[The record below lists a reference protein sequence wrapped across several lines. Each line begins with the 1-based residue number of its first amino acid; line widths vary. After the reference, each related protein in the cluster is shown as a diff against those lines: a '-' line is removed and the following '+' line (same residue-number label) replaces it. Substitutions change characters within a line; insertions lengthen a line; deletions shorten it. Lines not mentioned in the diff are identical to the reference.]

1 MSLPLR
7 LIFHSVSPFN
17 FKNALLYLIFKSHY
31 CPRILRTS
39 DTHGGDLMHPHCI
52 PNSLYFSSQMILFF
66 HSFLSRSLFL
76 KIQYPTHAHA
86 RVPPHHHT
94 PLFPRPIP
102 LETPQLGHGCLARP
116 HTPQEP
122 STFWALRISKGSHS
136 PPSRPPAPTT
146 NPSPLFLLQPAP
158 RTSVPL

>member
-17 FKNALLYLIFKSHY
+17 SKNALLSLIFKSHY

-39 DTHGGDLMHPHCI
+39 DTHGGDLTHPHCI

-66 HSFLSRSLFL
+66 HSFLSRTLFL

-86 RVPPHHHT
+86 RVPPPPTLHC
-94 PLFPRPIP
+94 FPGLSLWKLPNSDTGVSP
-102 LETPQLGHGCLARP
+102 AP
-116 HTPQEP
+116 HTPG
-122 STFWALRISKGSHS
+122 TFH
-136 PPSRPPAPTT
+136 
-146 NPSPLFLLQPAP
+146 LLG
-158 RTSVPL
+158 TSDL